1 MFVFNLCAFACW
13 IISATGRTKWFLYI
27 SYSLQGF
34 FGALAYNCV
43 GEIKYVWL
51 KKKEMNQ
58 NPISIS
64 SFIESHKASFL
75 YRSLHRRD
83 SSCINETLPRPL
95 PDYWCFPWWPPHLH
109 NNSISTLE
117 NKQGNLEL
125 SSLSS
130 SCICHFTVWRDTS
143 LACEKGE
150 DQWGKVCDIFGL
162 NTAYQSSITDLLQK
176 IYSLLPRKGMLF

>member
-43 GEIKYVWL
+43 GEIKYVWF

-64 SFIESHKASFL
+64 SFIESFTASFL

-83 SSCINETLPRPL
+83 STCINETLPWPL
-95 PDYWCFPWWPPHLH
+95 PGYWCFIGWPHHLH

-117 NKQGNLEL
+117 IKQAYLEL
-125 SSLSS
+125 GSLSS
-130 SCICHFTVWRDTS
+130 SGICHFA
-143 LACEKGE
+143 L
-150 DQWGKVCDIFGL
+150 
-162 NTAYQSSITDLLQK
+162 
-176 IYSLLPRKGMLF
+176 